1 MPPVS
6 RQWTFLTN
14 HAVVLACVARQPD
27 MRLRAIGDCA
37 GITERA
43 AHRIVNE
50 LVESGYVIRHRVGR
64 RNLYEVDAELAL
76 RSPFDRDNKVGE
88 LLRILLL
95 GPGEESSA
103 GAGVSDGS
111 AD

>member
-6 RQWTFLTN
+6 GQWTFLTN
-14 HAVVLACVARQPD
+14 HAVILAAIAGQPE

-50 LVESGYVIRHRVGR
+50 LVDSGYLTRRRVGR
-64 RNLYEVDAELAL
+64 ANVYEIHPELAL
-76 RSPFDRDNKVGE
+76 RSPFEPDSTVGE
-88 LLRILLL
+88 LLDLLL
-95 GPGEESSA
+95 GAGDARSGETAVSA
-103 GAGVSDGS
+103 
-111 AD
+111 

>member
-1 MPPVS
+1 MS
-6 RQWTFLTN
+6 AQWTFLTN

-50 LVESGYVIRHRVGR
+50 LVESGYVIRRRVGR
-64 RNLYEVDAELAL
+64 RNVYEVNAEQAL

-95 GPGEESSA
+95 GPGDENSTEAAVSA
-103 GAGVSDGS
+103 
-111 AD
+111 